1 MKSLQEIGLKHG
13 SDRSINLIGTK
24 TYHDYYEPI
33 FKLKQIKTALELGVY
48 YGNGLVTL
56 REYLPDTEL
65 IGIDMSLECC
75 NRQINNCSLYQSS
88 QTDATRLNQILS
100 KHNPLDLVIDD
111 ASHEVDKSI
120 ESFNIIFP
128 YVSSQGIY
136 IIEDLQCFDTKHNKQ
151 IISDFTYN
159 NGVNVKY
166 NEKDFDTLLNFI
178 NKLSDNTIS
187 KRAYQEIKIT
197 NNSLIIIKI

>member
-1 MKSLQEIGLKHG
+1 MNSLQKIGIKHG

-48 YGNGLVTL
+48 YGNGLITL
-56 REYLPDTEL
+56 REFLPDTEL
-65 IGIDMSLECC
+65 IGIDISLECC
-75 NRQINNCSLYQSS
+75 NRTINNCSLYQSS
-88 QTDATRLNQILS
+88 QTDTTRLNEILS
-100 KHNPLDLVIDD
+100 NHNPLDLVIDD

-120 ESFNIIFP
+120 ETFNIIFP

-136 IIEDLQCFDTKHNKQ
+136 IIEDLQCFDTKHNKN
-151 IISDFTYN
+151 IVSDFTYN
-159 NGVNVKY
+159 NGVNIKY
-166 NEKDFDTLLNFI
+166 NETDFDKLLNFI

>member
-1 MKSLQEIGLKHG
+1 MNSLQEIGIKYE

-33 FKLKQIKTALELGVY
+33 FKLKEIKTALELGVY
-48 YGNGLVTL
+48 YGNGLITL
-56 REYLPDTEL
+56 RDFLPDAEL
-65 IGIDMSLECC
+65 IGIDISLECY
-75 NRQINNCSLYQSS
+75 NKTINNCSLYQSS
-88 QTDATRLNQILS
+88 QTDTTRLNEILL

-128 YVSSQGIY
+128 YLSSQVIY
-136 IIEDLQCFDTKHNKQ
+136 IIEDLQCFDTNHNKN
-151 IISDFTYN
+151 IVSDFTYN

-166 NEKDFDTLLNFI
+166 NDEDFDTLLNFI
-178 NKLSDNTIS
+178 NKLSNDTIS
-187 KRAYQEIKIT
+187 KILYQEIKIT

>member
-1 MKSLQEIGLKHG
+1 MKNLQEIGQKNE

-24 TYHDYYEPI
+24 TYHEYYEPI
-33 FKLKQIKTALELGVY
+33 FKLKEIYTALELGVY
-48 YGNGLVTL
+48 YGNGLITL
-56 REYLPDTEL
+56 REYLPESEL
-65 IGIDMSLECC
+65 IGIDVSLECY

-88 QTDATRLNQILS
+88 QTDVTRLNEILS

-111 ASHEVDKSI
+111 ASHEIDKSI

-128 YVSSQGIY
+128 YVSSTGIY
-136 IIEDLQCFDTKHNKQ
+136 IIEDLQCGNIKHNKN
-151 IISDFTYN
+151 IVSDFTYN

-178 NKLSDNTIS
+178 NKLSDDTIS
-187 KRAYQEIKIT
+187 KISYQEIKIT

>member
-1 MKSLQEIGLKHG
+1 MKNLQEIGQKNE

-24 TYHDYYEPI
+24 TYHEYYEPI
-33 FKLKQIKTALELGVY
+33 FKLKEIKTALELGVY
-48 YGNGLVTL
+48 YGNGLITL
-56 REYLPDTEL
+56 REYLPESEL
-65 IGIDMSLECC
+65 IGIDVSLECY

-88 QTDATRLNQILS
+88 QTDVTRLNEILS

-111 ASHEVDKSI
+111 ASHEIDKSI

-128 YVSSQGIY
+128 YVSSTGIY
-136 IIEDLQCFDTKHNKQ
+136 IIEDLQCGNIKHNKN
-151 IISDFTYN
+151 IVSDFTYN

>member
-1 MKSLQEIGLKHG
+1 MNSLQEIGLKYG

-33 FKLKQIKTALELGVY
+33 LKLKQIKTALELGVY

-56 REYLPDTEL
+56 REYLPEAEL

-111 ASHEVDKSI
+111 ASHEVKKSI

-128 YVSSQGIY
+128 FLNSNGIY
-136 IIEDLQCFDTKHNKQ
+136 IIEDLQCFNTKFNKD
-151 IISDFTYN
+151 IIK
-159 NGVNVKY
+159 NVKY
-166 NEKDFDTLLNFI
+166 DNDVSVSYADEDFDILIDFI
-178 NKLSDNTIS
+178 KKLTSDSIQD
-187 KRAYQEIKIT
+187 KYEEIRVT
-197 NNSLIIIKI
+197 NNSLVIIKK

>member
-1 MKSLQEIGLKHG
+1 MKNLQEIGQKNE

-24 TYHDYYEPI
+24 TYHEYYEPI
-33 FKLKQIKTALELGVY
+33 FKLKEIKTALELGVY
-48 YGNGLVTL
+48 YGNGLITL
-56 REYLPDTEL
+56 REYLPESEL
-65 IGIDMSLECC
+65 IGIDVSLECY

-88 QTDATRLNQILS
+88 QTDVTRLNEILS

-111 ASHEVDKSI
+111 ASHEIDKSI

-128 YVSSQGIY
+128 YVSSTGIY
-136 IIEDLQCFDTKHNKQ
+136 IIEDLQCGNIKHNKN
-151 IISDFTYN
+151 IVSDFTYN

-178 NKLSDNTIS
+178 NKLSDDTIS
-187 KRAYQEIKIT
+187 KISYQ
-197 NNSLIIIKI
+197 

>member
-1 MKSLQEIGLKHG
+1 MKNLQEIGLKHG

-33 FKLKQIKTALELGVY
+33 FKLKEIKTALELGVY
-48 YGNGLVTL
+48 YGNGIITL
-56 REYLPDTEL
+56 REYLPDAEL
-65 IGIDMSLECC
+65 IGIDLSLECC
-75 NRQINNCSLYQSS
+75 NRPINNCSLYQSS
-88 QTDATRLNQILS
+88 QTDTTRLNQILS
-100 KHNPLDLVIDD
+100 NHNPLDLVIDD

-120 ESFNIIFP
+120 ETFNIIFP

-136 IIEDLQCFDTKHNKQ
+136 IIEDLQCFDTKHNKN
-151 IISDFTYN
+151 IVSDFTYN
-159 NGVNVKY
+159 NGVNIKY
-166 NEKDFDTLLNFI
+166 NETDFDKLLNFI

-187 KRAYQEIKIT
+187 KRVYQEIKIT

>member
-1 MKSLQEIGLKHG
+1 MNSLQEIGIKYE

-33 FKLKQIKTALELGVY
+33 FKLKEIKTALELGVY
-48 YGNGLVTL
+48 YGNGLITL
-56 REYLPDTEL
+56 RDFLPDAEL
-65 IGIDMSLECC
+65 IGIDISLECY
-75 NRQINNCSLYQSS
+75 NKTINNCSLYQSS
-88 QTDATRLNQILS
+88 QTDTTRLNEILL

-128 YVSSQGIY
+128 YLSSQGIY
-136 IIEDLQCFDTKHNKQ
+136 IIEDLQCFDTNHNKN
-151 IISDFTYN
+151 IVSDFTYN

-166 NEKDFDTLLNFI
+166 NDEDFDTLLNFI
-178 NKLSDNTIS
+178 NKLSNDTIS
-187 KRAYQEIKIT
+187 KILYQEIKIT

>member
-1 MKSLQEIGLKHG
+1 MKNLQEIGQKNE

-24 TYHDYYEPI
+24 THHEYYEPI
-33 FKLKQIKTALELGVY
+33 FKLKEIKTALELGVY
-48 YGNGLVTL
+48 YGNGLITL
-56 REYLPDTEL
+56 REYLPESEL
-65 IGIDMSLECC
+65 IGIDVSLECY

-88 QTDATRLNQILS
+88 QTDVTRLNEILS

-111 ASHEVDKSI
+111 ASHEIDKSI

-128 YVSSQGIY
+128 YVSSTGIY
-136 IIEDLQCFDTKHNKQ
+136 IIEDLQCGNIKHNKN
-151 IISDFTYN
+151 IVSDFTYN

-178 NKLSDNTIS
+178 NKLSDDTIS
-187 KRAYQEIKIT
+187 KISYQEIKIT

>member
-1 MKSLQEIGLKHG
+1 MKNLQEIGQKNE

-24 TYHDYYEPI
+24 TYHEYYEPI
-33 FKLKQIKTALELGVY
+33 FKLKEIKTALELGVY
-48 YGNGLVTL
+48 YGNGLITL
-56 REYLPDTEL
+56 REYLPESEL
-65 IGIDMSLECC
+65 IGIDVSLECYTQ
-75 NRQINNCSLYQSS
+75 QINNCSLYQSS
-88 QTDATRLNQILS
+88 QTDVTRLNEILS

-111 ASHEVDKSI
+111 ASHEIDKSI

-128 YVSSQGIY
+128 YVSSNGIY
-136 IIEDLQCFDTKHNKQ
+136 IIEDLQCGNIKHNKN
-151 IISDFTYN
+151 IVSDFTYN

-178 NKLSDNTIS
+178 NKLSDDTIS
-187 KRAYQEIKIT
+187 KISYQEIKIT

>member
-1 MKSLQEIGLKHG
+1 MKSLQEIGLKHA

-33 FKLKQIKTALELGVY
+33 FKLKEIKTVLELGVY
-48 YGNGLVTL
+48 YGNGLATL
-56 REYLPDTEL
+56 REYLPNAEL
-65 IGIDMSLECC
+65 IGIDISLECC
-75 NRQINNCSLYQSS
+75 HTQINNCNLYQSS
-88 QTDATRLNQILS
+88 QTDTIRLNQILS

-111 ASHEVDKSI
+111 ASHEVEKSI

-128 YVSSQGIY
+128 YVNSQGIY
-136 IIEDLQCFDTKHNKQ
+136 IIEDLQCFDTKHNKS
-151 IISDFTYN
+151 IISNFTYN

-166 NEKDFDTLLNFI
+166 NEKDFDILLNFI
-178 NKLSDNTIS
+178 NRLSDDTIS
-187 KRAYQEIKIT
+187 KRTYQEIKIT